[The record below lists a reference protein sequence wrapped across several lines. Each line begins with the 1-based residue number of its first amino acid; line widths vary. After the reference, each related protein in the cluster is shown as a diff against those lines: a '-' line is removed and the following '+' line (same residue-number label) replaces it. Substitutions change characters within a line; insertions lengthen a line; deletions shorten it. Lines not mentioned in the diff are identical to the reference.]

1 MAANSP
7 NARRPVKKRPTI
19 VGWAFTA
26 RLACAALL
34 LTPTAALAQ
43 QARPSVIAIDTI
55 AAIDE
60 VVDSTGSSVTGAIFD
75 AVVSADLGHGFQ
87 ATVRPIAQRRAG
99 VWNRQIWMAN
109 VRYERPGTVGFRLDA
124 GLIPSPVGLANL
136 TLRPHLNPTI
146 SQPSSLFSA
155 LPAVQVRG
163 PRANLLGAIYSYGA
177 VATVSGLHWDARAG
191 VIDASP
197 TRPREVFT
205 ETNPPR
211 FANVV
216 AGGGI
221 TPFVGFRM
229 GASVTRGGWMRAG
242 ESPSITADH
251 DATIVTIE
259 SEFSFRYTKLS
270 GEWVRDALETDSG
283 TRVASGWY
291 VQGQQTL
298 ASRWFVAGRVE
309 RMSSP
314 VLPAFVEQHLRGV
327 EETLGYRL
335 TPEITLRVGHRA
347 RRGFGRPGY
356 DHQGAVSAVWWKR
369 WM

>member
-1 MAANSP
+1 MTLTN
-7 NARRPVKKRPTI
+7 
-19 VGWAFTA
+19 VGSGFSRTVGF
-26 RLACAALL
+26 ACLVLL
-34 LTPTAALAQ
+34 GPTAALAQ
-43 QARPSVIAIDTI
+43 QARPSVLAIDTT

-60 VVDSTGSSVTGAIFD
+60 AVDNNGNSVTGVIFD

-87 ATVRPIAQRRAG
+87 GTVRPIAQRRAG
-99 VWNRQIWMAN
+99 VWNRQIWMATL
-109 VRYERPGTVGFRLDA
+109 RYEQSGPVGLRIDA

-146 SQPSSLFSA
+146 SQPSSLFSS
-155 LPAVQVRG
+155 LPPLQVRG
-163 PRANLLGAIYSYGA
+163 PRTNLLGALYSYGA
-177 VATVSGLHWDARAG
+177 VTTVSGLHWDARAG
-191 VIDASP
+191 LIDSSP

-205 ETNPPR
+205 ESNPPR

-221 TPFVGFRM
+221 TPFVGLRM
-229 GASVTRGGWMRAG
+229 GASVTHGGWMRAG
-242 ESPSITADH
+242 ESPSITVDH

-270 GEWVRDALETDSG
+270 GEWVRDAFETDAG
-283 TRVASGWY
+283 NRVASGWY

-298 ASRWFVAGRVE
+298 APRWFVAGRVE
-309 RMSSP
+309 QMSSP
-314 VLPAFVEQHLRGV
+314 AVLPAFVVQQQLRGV
-327 EETLGYRL
+327 EGTVGYRL

-356 DHQGAVSAVWWKR
+356 DHQTAISAVWWRR